1 MFAGKTSELVRR
13 VERARIAG
21 LEVLVVAHEV
31 DTRSGPGRLVTH
43 SGLEVASR
51 AVGAAT
57 EIPGLVV
64 PGTRMVAVDEA
75 QFFGADLV
83 AVVQRLAD
91 DGVDVVVAGLTVTF
105 DGRPFSPVPELM
117 ALAEHVVR
125 LTAVCS
131 VCGREAAYH
140 VRTPGGGRSG
150 DALNAM
156 SAHVGGAEAYQARCR
171 RHRVVD
177 GPGSDAGQSST
188 SGTKL

>member
-31 DTRSGPGRLVTH
+31 DRRSGPGRLVTH

-150 DALNAM
+150 DALTAM
-156 SAHVGGAEAYQARCR
+156 SGHVGGAEAYQARCR

-177 GPGSDAGQSST
+177 GPGPDAGQSST